1 MTEQAVD
8 RRTGFGDGTG
18 DTGQVEQGGKGIRHV
33 ATLTGVQ
40 DAAMTELSALSNEN
54 RRFDPPAELAAQANV
69 TAEAY
74 EQART
79 DRLAFWEA
87 QAGRLQWER
96 GWDQVLDWQP
106 PFAQWFVGG
115 QLNASVNCLDRH
127 VAAGLGDRVAYHWV
141 GEPEGDTRDL
151 TYAQLLV
158 EVSKAAH
165 ALTELGVEAGDRVC
179 IYLPMIPEAAIAMLA
194 CARIGAAHSVVFGGF
209 SAQALIDRITDAD
222 AKLVITSDGGYR
234 RGAASALKPAVD
246 EAVAKCPS
254 VEHVL
259 VVQRT
264 KQDVAWTDKDVW
276 WHDLV
281 DRQEQV
287 HQAQSFDA
295 EQPLFLLYTSGTT
308 GKPKGILHT
317 TGGYLTQAA
326 WTHWAVFDL
335 KAETDVYWC
344 TADIGWVT
352 GHSYAVYGPLANA
365 ATSVMY
371 EGTPDA
377 GGKDRWWQ
385 IVQDH
390 KVSILYTAPTA
401 IRTFMKWGEELPGGK
416 DLSSLRVLGSV
427 GEPINPE
434 AWIWYRD
441 VIGGGRCPIVDT
453 WWQTETGAMMIAPLP
468 GVTSCKPGSAMGPLP
483 GISVDIVNE
492 AGESKTA
499 GFLTLDEPWP
509 AMLRGIWNDEQRYR
523 ETYWNTFEGRY
534 FAGDGAKWDADH
546 VLWLL
551 GRVDDV
557 MNVSGH
563 RISTTEVESAL
574 VSHPKVAEAAVVGA
588 ADATTG
594 QAIVAF
600 VTLKAASADDGE
612 ALAKELRDHVAK
624 EIGPIAKPRQILI
637 TPELP
642 KTRSGKIM
650 RRLLRD
656 VAEHRELGDVTTLA
670 DPTVVNAINDKM
682 AAAPT
687 ED

>member
-1 MTEQAVD
+1 VSETS
-8 RRTGFGDGTG
+8 
-18 DTGQVEQGGKGIRHV
+18 
-33 ATLTGVQ
+33 
-40 DAAMTELSALSNEN
+40 LSALSSES
-54 RRFDPPAELAAQANV
+54 RRFEPPADLAATANV
-69 TAEAY
+69 TAEVYERAAVDRLGFWA
-74 EQART
+74 EQAHRLRW
-79 DRLAFWEA
+79 DRP
-87 QAGRLQWER
+87 
-96 GWDQVLDWQP
+96 WDAVLDWQP
-106 PFAQWFVGG
+106 PFAKWFVGG

-141 GEPEGDTRDL
+141 GEPEGDRRDI
-151 TYAQLLV
+151 TYAELLA

-194 CARIGAAHSVVFGGF
+194 CARIGAVHSVVFGGF
-209 SAQALIDRITDAD
+209 SAQALVDRITDAD
-222 AKLVITSDGGYR
+222 AKLVITADGGYR
-234 RGAASALKPAVD
+234 RGAPSALKPAVD
-246 EAVAKCPS
+246 EAVAQCPS
-254 VEHVL
+254 VRNVL
-259 VVQRT
+259 VVRRT
-264 KQDVAWTDKDVW
+264 GQEVTWGERDLW
-276 WHDLV
+276 WHDVV
-281 DRQEQV
+281 DRQPDT
-287 HQAQSFDA
+287 HQAQAFDS

-308 GKPKGILHT
+308 GRPKGILHT
-317 TGGYLTQAA
+317 TGGFLTQVA

-335 KAETDVYWC
+335 KPESDVYWC
-344 TADIGWVT
+344 TADVGWVT
-352 GHSYAVYGPLANA
+352 GHSYAVYGPLANG
-365 ATSVMY
+365 ATSVLY

-377 GGKDRWWQ
+377 GGKDRWWS
-385 IVQDH
+385 IVEEFG
-390 KVSILYTAPTA
+390 VTLLYTAPTA
-401 IRTFMKWGEELPGGK
+401 IRTFMKWGDELPNSH

-453 WWQTETGAMMIAPLP
+453 WWQTETGAMMISPLP
-468 GVTSCKPGSAMGPLP
+468 GVTSSKPGSAMGPLP
-483 GISVDIVNE
+483 GISVDVVDHDGTSV
-492 AGESKTA
+492 GEV
-499 GFLTLDEPWP
+499 GGGYLTLDEPWP
-509 AMLRGIWNDEQRYR
+509 AMLRGIWNDEERFR
-523 ETYWNTFEGRY
+523 ETYWSKFEGRY
-534 FAGDGAKWDADH
+534 FAGDGAKWDDDH

-574 VSHPKVAEAAVVGA
+574 VSHPMVAEAAVVGA
-588 ADATTG
+588 TDATTG

-600 VTLKAASADDGE
+600 VTVKGSVADDVSAGE
-612 ALAKELRDHVAK
+612 AFAKELRDHVAK

-670 DPTVVNAINDKM
+670 DPTVVNAINAKM
-682 AAAPT
+682 GSSSS